1 MPHITF
7 IGPIPQIGYG
17 TWKRLGEEAYNCVR
31 WALDAGYRHIDTAEA
46 YGNEADVGR
55 AIADSG
61 IPRKDI
67 FIVTKVAPENL
78 GPGQVM
84 PHARVSLDKL
94 RVDHVDLLLVH
105 WPSVHDRYAM
115 RDYLAQFAEVQ
126 DAGLATHIGVSNF
139 TRKHIDSA
147 RHILGKRPIATNQ
160 CEIHV
165 LLQNRLIVDH
175 CKAAGIPMTA
185 YSPLARGAVL
195 EIPQLKQI
203 AARYN
208 TTADII
214 ALAFLMAEG
223 HIVIPTSSNK
233 ARIASNLTATDVSL
247 TPDDIALIRTLDK
260 GQRLVSGGW
269 APAWDV

>member
-1 MPHITF
+1 MPIPS

-17 TWKRLGEEAYNCVR
+17 TWKRFGDDAYNCVR

-55 AIADSG
+55 AIAESG

-67 FIVTKVAPENL
+67 FIATKVAPENL

-84 PHARVSLDKL
+84 PHAKASLEKL
-94 RVDHVDLLLVH
+94 RIDHIDLLLVH
-105 WPSVHDRYAM
+105 WPSPDGQYDM
-115 RDYLAQFAEVQ
+115 KDYLAQFAAVQ

-147 RHILGKRPIATNQ
+147 RSILGKRPIATNQ

-195 EIPQLKQI
+195 EIPELKQI
-203 AARYN
+203 AMRHGTSAE
-208 TTADII
+208 II

-223 HIVIPTSSNK
+223 HIIIPTSSNK
-233 ARIASNLTATDVSL
+233 ARIASNLAVTDVSL
-247 TPDDIALIRTLDK
+247 TPEDIALIRTLDK

-269 APAWDV
+269 APVWDS

>member
-1 MPHITF
+1 MAPIGN

-17 TWKRLGEEAYNCVR
+17 TWKRFGEDAYNCVR

-55 AIADSG
+55 AIAESG
-61 IPRKDI
+61 IPRNEI
-67 FIVTKVAPENL
+67 FIATKVAPENL

-84 PHARVSLDKL
+84 PHAKASLEKL
-94 RVDHVDLLLVH
+94 GVDHVDLLLVH
-105 WPSVHDRYAM
+105 WPSVNGQYGM
-115 RDYLAQFAEVQ
+115 KEYLAQFAAVQ

-139 TRKHIDSA
+139 TRKHIDAA
-147 RHILGKRPIATNQ
+147 RGILGTRSIATNQ

-165 LLQNRLIVDH
+165 LLQNRAIVDH

-195 EIPQLKQI
+195 DIPELKQI
-203 AARYN
+203 ATRHGTSAE
-208 TTADII
+208 II

-223 HIVIPTSSNK
+223 HVIIPTSSNK
-233 ARIASNLTATDVSL
+233 ARIASNLAATDVSL
-247 TPDDIALIRTLDK
+247 TPEDIALIRGLDK

-269 APAWDV
+269 APVWDS